1 TGPSPTPPA
10 VAVRRPAPRERFAGG
25 SSTGSSFPFPPD
37 SPRSARP
44 LHQEK
49 PASSHFSPKG
59 RAVRANRMNRPQSA
73 TPRARGVSMTSA
85 FWQAVRDGWQSLA
98 RQLWP
103 ATPEQEARDALA
115 HLDAELARRYRR
127 LVRRQLRIEQLRDRL
142 AQHERRAAEVAL
154 RLAGVLLSGDRP

>member
-1 TGPSPTPPA
+1 
-10 VAVRRPAPRERFAGG
+10 
-25 SSTGSSFPFPPD
+25 
-37 SPRSARP
+37 
-44 LHQEK
+44 
-49 PASSHFSPKG
+49 
-59 RAVRANRMNRPQSA
+59 
-73 TPRARGVSMTSA
+73 MTSA

-142 AQHERRAAEVAL
+142 AQHERRAADLAF
-154 RLAGVLLSGDRP
+154 RLGDGLLSGDGPFGAVLSLDRARRAAGRARRRLLAQEQAYLQDRARFDRRKQTRQELQRGLLVPVPPA